1 MASLKKSFVRFD
13 DNGVPEHTRSYRF
26 RRFLNW
32 FPLGLGY
39 ASLMFMRYSLNPAK
53 SALGDE
59 LMDIKQFGFIFGM
72 GAFCYFLGFMINGP
86 LVDRH
91 GGRWGMIT
99 GVVGAMT
106 ANLLMALSI
115 YGVMVWNWTF
125 PLFWMLLILY
135 SINMFFQSLG
145 AMSIVTTKMPWF
157 HVRERGTFGTI
168 FGVMIS
174 LGIYFAFDWGY
185 AIRSATRAVVDVG
198 ELSMTSRAFQWLL
211 QSGNTGTDQNWWM
224 FLYPALFAVPW
235 LLLMIVFLRNRP
247 SDTGVFPDF
256 ETGDQ
261 KVAERTLTLREMF
274 AKIFRDPQHRVL
286 LIICAI
292 EFCSGVVRNGVFQ
305 YYPLFAE
312 SVGFKRE
319 FFLTANWGLC
329 LMICG
334 ITGGLLTGW
343 ASDKFF
349 GSRRAPMV
357 MFLYGFMT
365 VAMFMILLTLTG
377 NAPGVG
383 SMMTGVGVLII
394 AMSIIGVHGILS
406 GTAAGDFSGTKNTG
420 KAVGIV
426 DGAVYVGTG
435 IHSVAMGYFL
445 TTGDAAKDPSN
456 WIAWPIV
463 IIPFVIIGG
472 LLSLKI
478 YHAFPNKGKS
488 AH

>member
-1 MASLKKSFVRFD
+1 MNTRTLTFD
-13 DNGVPEHTRSYRF
+13 AEGVPIHPRAYRF

-53 SALGDE
+53 SALGDQ
-59 LMDIKQFGFIFGM
+59 LMDIKEFGFIFGM
-72 GAFCYFLGFMINGP
+72 GAFFYFIGFMVNGP
-86 LVDRH
+86 LVDRK

-99 GVVGAMT
+99 GVGGAMT
-106 ANLLMALSI
+106 ANLLMALCI
-115 YGVMVWNWTF
+115 YGVMVLGWTL
-125 PLFWMLLILY
+125 PLFWALLILY

-168 FGVMIS
+168 FGIMIS

-198 ELSMTSRAFQWLL
+198 ELSMTERVFQWLL
-211 QSGNTGTDQNWWM
+211 QSGNTGVDQNWWM
-224 FLYPALFAVPW
+224 FLFPALFAVPW
-235 LLLMIVFLRNRP
+235 LVLMIAFLRNRP
-247 SDTGVFPDF
+247 SDTLKFKDF

-261 KVAERTLTLREMF
+261 QVAERTLTLREMF
-274 AKIFRDPQHRVL
+274 DKIFNDPQHRVL

-305 YYPLFAE
+305 YYPQFAQ
-312 SVGFKRE
+312 SVGFYKD

-343 ASDKFF
+343 ISDKFF
-349 GSRRAPMV
+349 GSRRGPMV

-365 VAMFMILLTLTG
+365 VAMIMILISLTS
-377 NAPGVG
+377 NAPGAG
-383 SMMTGVGVLII
+383 AMMTGIGVLII
-394 AMSIIGVHGILS
+394 ATSIIGVHGILS

-435 IHSVAMGYFL
+435 IHSVVMGFFL
-445 TTGDAAKDPSN
+445 STGEAASDPAA
-456 WIAWPIV
+456 WYAWPVV
-463 IIPFVIIGG
+463 IIPFVVIGAV
-472 LLSLKI
+472 LSLKI
-478 YHAFPNKGKS
+478 YHAFPKS
-488 AH
+488 GGGH